1 MLNRHSSSNL
11 QFRLSSLWF
20 CLRLDELGTVMIAAV
35 TLFVV
40 FIRDV
45 SPAMVGLC
53 LSAIYGSIMFLNYW
67 IHLTT
72 EFR

>member
-1 MLNRHSSSNL
+1 
-11 QFRLSSLWF
+11 
-20 CLRLDELGTVMIAAV
+20 MIAAV

-40 FIRDV
+40 FVRDV

-53 LSAIYGSIMFLNYW
+53 LSAIYGSITFVSFW
-67 IHLTT
+67 IRMTA